1 MKGVLSLTYLSFAL
15 LLASAVAVAAQDTPP
30 PPPAQDPPKQE
41 APKQEPAKQDRKP
54 MTPEEAARDALERN
68 LKASLQGLDV
78 KVTMEFRNAR
88 VEEIV
93 EEFRRQVR
101 TINFGTDLKNVPEE
115 FRVDEFI
122 VRNEP
127 WRSALEH
134 FATKAELTIQEES
147 ATLITLNRPPRVT
160 FAFQRADIKTVIDL
174 ISRLSGASILFDSG
188 PQGVAGI
195 VTMSV
200 NNVPWFEVLDEIC
213 KTFNYTTVKAKSGII
228 RVLTI
233 DALNRQMERQLFK
246 LKYISGPPVFVANI
260 AEGKY
265 HKGNMPTPPKTAEEI
280 PKQFTML
287 RILESLLTRTVDGSK
302 TLGSLQ
308 YDPNSNTITVTD
320 TRIALNEIE
329 RTIKILD
336 VQPAQVRIDLKYI
349 STVNDD
355 LLTFGMNY
363 SFAGQEGLTITSQ
376 ALPPLRVDPTA
387 PTAGTST
394 ESPFS
399 QGGLGKL
406 TRLPFG
412 LGREPITTDQLFFT
426 RFDMLA
432 TFRAFK
438 RDRYSKLMQEPV
450 ISLMDNTAATIF
462 VGEEVPY
469 AESKVEQTANGGLA
483 FTIGEGARSPVKIG
497 FQLMVVAKVKKDSNQ
512 VELTIIPQNEFLS
525 GTSTAVGLV
534 PGFERFTMQ
543 GASSIGTDLS
553 IDLPRV
559 SNTTLMTTLLVE
571 NGRTAIL
578 GGLKTERTSYEDKK
592 IPFLGDL
599 PLIDFLFKQR
609 NDSVRKET
617 LLIFVTPTIIQPS
630 DVNAENLQ
638 AELDALRDR
647 EREELENLR
656 RRAAAEELKRGEE
669 MRMQGASGD
678 IEKLKKGGK

>member
-1 MKGVLSLTYLSFAL
+1 MKGVLSLAYLSVAL
-15 LLASAVAVAAQDTPP
+15 LLAAGVTVAAQDQPP
-30 PPPAQDPPKQE
+30 PPPQEPPKQD
-41 APKQEPAKQDRKP
+41 APKQDASKQDRKP
-54 MTPEEAARDALERN
+54 MTPEEAARDALEKN

-78 KVTMEFRNAR
+78 RVTMEFRNAR
-88 VEEIV
+88 VEEII

-134 FATKAELTIQEES
+134 FAMKAELTIQEES
-147 ATLITLNRPPRVT
+147 ATLITLSRPPRVT

-174 ISRLSGASILFDSG
+174 ISRLSGASILFDAG
-188 PQGVAGI
+188 PGGVAGI

-200 NNVPWFEVLDEIC
+200 NNVPWFDVLDEIC
-213 KTFNYTTVKAKSGII
+213 KTFNYTTVKSKSGII

-233 DALNRQMERQLFK
+233 DALNRQMERQTFRLR
-246 LKYISGPPVFVANI
+246 YISGPPVFVANI

-265 HKGNMPTPPKTAEEI
+265 HKGGMPPPPKTVDDI
-280 PKQFTML
+280 SKQFTFL
-287 RILESLLTRTVDGSK
+287 RILESMLTRTVDGSR
-302 TLGSLQ
+302 TLGALQ
-308 YDPNSNTITVTD
+308 YDPDSNTIT
-320 TRIALNEIE
+320 A
-329 RTIKILD
+329 LD

-363 SFAGQEGLTITSQ
+363 TFAGNDGLTITSQ
-376 ALPPLRVDPTA
+376 ALPPLRVDGSTPT
-387 PTAGTST
+387 PGTAS

-438 RDRYSKLMQEPV
+438 RDRYSKLMQEPF
-450 ISLMDNTAATIF
+450 IALKDNTAATIF

-469 AESKVEQTANGGLA
+469 AETKVEQTANGGLA
-483 FTIGEGARSPVKIG
+483 FTVGEGARSPVKIG
-497 FQLMVVAKVKKDSNQ
+497 FQLMVVAKVRKDSNS

-534 PGFERFTMQ
+534 PGFERFTLS
-543 GASSIGTDLS
+543 GASSGGTDLS

-638 AELDALRDR
+638 SELDALRDR
-647 EREELENLR
+647 EREAVEELR
-656 RRAAAEELKRGEE
+656 RHAAAEELKRGDEQ
-669 MRMQGASGD
+669 RMQGAGGD
-678 IEKLKKGGK
+678 VDKLKKGGK